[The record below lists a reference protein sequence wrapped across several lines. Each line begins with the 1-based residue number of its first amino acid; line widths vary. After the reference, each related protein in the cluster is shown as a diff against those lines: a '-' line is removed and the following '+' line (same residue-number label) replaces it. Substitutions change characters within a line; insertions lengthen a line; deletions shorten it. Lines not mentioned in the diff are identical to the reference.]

1 MILTHSTIEKV
12 RRGVSP
18 SEEELS
24 ALVDGYLS
32 GAVSKEETTDFLR
45 AVCASGLSDQATCDL
60 TNVMLR
66 SGDTLTFKPR
76 KYPYADKHSTGG
88 LADSTTLI
96 VAPVVASCGVPFLK
110 MSGRKLGHTGGTID
124 KLELFKGLRTE
135 LTVEEAERVVDE
147 TGVAVI
153 AQTEDLVPADKAL
166 YKLRDETNTVKSLP
180 LIASSVVS
188 KKLASGAEVL
198 VLDVKTG
205 KGAFMESVEDA
216 VKLATLMTDILFAAG
231 RQAAAV
237 ISDMNSPLGDYVGGV
252 LEVGD
257 ALDVL
262 AGKKGRLRTLALILS
277 SRLLSMA
284 KGISLADAKREAEE
298 ALASGRAEK
307 KLREMVSAQGGE
319 TALFDGN
326 IRAKYKKNILH
337 SVTAKTDG
345 YLAEMDCVSLGYI
358 ARDAEKQGAYGIFA
372 PYKIGDFVEK
382 GASIFTLY
390 GEAPVT
396 ADLMDRLE
404 KAVRL
409 SDAPVP
415 AFPLV
420 YEIVER
426 RRSF

>member
-1 MILTHSTIEKV
+1 MISARGTTEKV
-12 RRGVSP
+12 RRGESP
-18 SEEELS
+18 SKEELS
-24 ALVDGYLS
+24 ALVGGYLS
-32 GAVSKEETTDFLR
+32 GAVSRAEMTDFLR
-45 AVCASGLSDQATCDL
+45 AVCACGLSDQATIDL
-60 TNVMLR
+60 TDVMLR
-66 SGDTLTFKPR
+66 SGDTLTFTPR
-76 KYPYADKHSTGG
+76 EYPYADKHSTGG

-96 VAPVVASCGVPFLK
+96 VAPIVASCGVPFLK

-153 AQTEDLVPADKAL
+153 AQSKDLVPADKAL

-188 KKLASGAEVL
+188 KKLASGADVL

-216 VKLATLMTDILFAAG
+216 VKLAILMTDILFAAG

-277 SRLLSMA
+277 SRLLAMA
-284 KGISLADAKREAEE
+284 KGISLADAEREAEE
-298 ALASGRAEK
+298 ALESGRAEK

-319 TALFDGN
+319 TSFFDGN
-326 IRAKYKKNILH
+326 IRAKYKKNVLH
-337 SVTAKTDG
+337 SVMAKECG
-345 YLAEMDCVSLGYI
+345 YLAEIDCVSLGYI

-372 PYKIGDFVEK
+372 PYKVGDFVKK

-390 GEAPVT
+390 GDSPVT
-396 ADLMDRLE
+396 ADVIDRLE
-404 KAVRL
+404 KAARL
-409 SDAPVP
+409 EKSPVG

-426 RRSF
+426 RRGS

>member
-24 ALVDGYLS
+24 ALVGGYLS

-153 AQTEDLVPADKAL
+153 AQTEDLVPEDKAL

-277 SRLLSMA
+277 SRILAMA
-284 KGISLADAKREAEE
+284 KGISLADAEREAED

-337 SVTAKTDG
+337 SVTAKADG

-396 ADLMDRLE
+396 ADLLDRLE